1 MPLFLQ
7 QHFLALSNS
16 SARNRACISTVPLS
30 AYRPQTS
37 THHRSHYILD
47 LILQQHILALADSSA
62 RSQQLGE
69 QAQPRTEQQPQSA
82 PPTPSDTLVTP
93 GSNGELGA
101 GTRTFLESPGYR
113 DDLRQQQSPVYEED
127 ARGVVKARGF
137 NEGAPLGLGLGLG
150 MAPVLQRDVLKERG
164 GNIDG
169 LAA

>member
-16 SARNRACISTVPLS
+16 SARNRASIPTVPLS
-30 AYRPQTS
+30 TYRPQTS
-37 THHRSHYILD
+37 THHSSHYILD

-69 QAQPRTEQQPQSA
+69 QAQPRTEQEPQSA
-82 PPTPSDTLVTP
+82 PPTPTDTSVTP
-93 GSNGELGA
+93 RSNGELGG
-101 GTRTFLESPGYR
+101 GTGTYLESPGYR
-113 DDLRQQQSPVYEED
+113 DDLRSPLHEED

-150 MAPVLQRDVLKERG
+150 MAPALQRDVLKERG